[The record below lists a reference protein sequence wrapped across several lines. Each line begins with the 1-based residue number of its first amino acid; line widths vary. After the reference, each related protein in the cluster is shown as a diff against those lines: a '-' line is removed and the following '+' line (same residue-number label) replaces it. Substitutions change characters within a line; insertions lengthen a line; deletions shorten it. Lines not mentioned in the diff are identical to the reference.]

1 MKKHNKI
8 KKIRRRNF
16 FKMSEKPKSKP
27 ECPIPKEM
35 RETIKETAEVVDKHK
50 QVIRKISPFH
60 L

>member
-1 MKKHNKI
+1 
-8 KKIRRRNF
+8 
-16 FKMSEKPKSKP
+16 MSEKPKSKP